1 MAKQHHPADKLV
13 GTGGGANS
21 KDFWTT
27 SENGGGGSWHHPL
40 CGAPVVT
47 RKLPRGA
54 GLADMAVPSYWIA
67 EAARCVGDLGDL
79 AVASFHHHTPTGMVF
94 AHRIGRL
101 SDSFPNL
108 PICRGQSV
116 ACLPNLKK
124 TADMAPG
131 QVSFHDQRKVYRTT
145 VASRKNAIAR
155 AWRVR
160 SRGKEGGVGSFRQ
173 AQSGRCTSGVQTHTS
188 PAVLPRHTNHLK
200 SRKSY

>member
-1 MAKQHHPADKLV
+1 
-13 GTGGGANS
+13 
-21 KDFWTT
+21 
-27 SENGGGGSWHHPL
+27 
-40 CGAPVVT
+40 
-47 RKLPRGA
+47 
-54 GLADMAVPSYWIA
+54 
-67 EAARCVGDLGDL
+67 
-79 AVASFHHHTPTGMVF
+79 MVF
-94 AHRIGRL
+94 AHRIGHL

-108 PICRGQSV
+108 PIGRGQSV

-145 VASRKNAIAR
+145 VAGRKNAIAR

-188 PAVLPRHTNHLK
+188 RLSFPVIQTILKAGSLIKMQIERSLQCPFLWQTISDAISHMPYPA
-200 SRKSY
+200 SRIPYPI

>member
-1 MAKQHHPADKLV
+1 
-13 GTGGGANS
+13 
-21 KDFWTT
+21 
-27 SENGGGGSWHHPL
+27 
-40 CGAPVVT
+40 
-47 RKLPRGA
+47 
-54 GLADMAVPSYWIA
+54 
-67 EAARCVGDLGDL
+67 
-79 AVASFHHHTPTGMVF
+79 MVF
-94 AHRIGRL
+94 AHRIGHL

-108 PICRGQSV
+108 PIGRGQSV

-200 SRKSY
+200 SRKSYEKCKLKGRCNVPFFGKRSVMPYPICHTPHPVSRIPYSYPHIVPRLKHSPLLSMGPHRGKNQLSLVVQGRRI